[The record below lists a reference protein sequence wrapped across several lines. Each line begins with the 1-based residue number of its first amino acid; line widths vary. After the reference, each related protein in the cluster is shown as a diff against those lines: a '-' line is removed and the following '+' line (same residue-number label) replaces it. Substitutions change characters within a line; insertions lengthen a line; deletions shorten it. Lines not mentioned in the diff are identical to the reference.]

1 MADKRERPYRI
12 GYGKPPR
19 ETQFKSG
26 GSGNPTGRPKGAKNF
41 ATALEAE
48 LRATVPV
55 TENGRRRKLSKQQ
68 ILAKRL
74 VNQAIDA
81 DPKFMGLLV
90 NVVLDLQ
97 QRSGE
102 AAVENI
108 FGGPEQQ
115 PVFDSIVQR
124 IRAAAETSSAPKP
137 ESDPNANEP
146 GADEPE
152 PSE

>member
-1 MADKRERPYRI
+1 MADKRERAYGI

-19 ETQFKSG
+19 QTQFEPG
-26 GSGNPTGRPKGAKNF
+26 RSGNPTGRPRGAKNF

-74 VNQAIDA
+74 VNQAIEA
-81 DPKFMGLLV
+81 NPKFMALLV

-115 PVFDSIVQR
+115 PVFDSIVGR
-124 IRAAAETSSAPKP
+124 IRAAAETFSAPKP
-137 ESDPNANEP
+137 ESDPTGNEP